1 MPIKLRESFSF
12 YWNFAEF
19 TLIIYIHVNNI
30 HMFLVHQFLKHEIY
44 LFLNHFEIPLEN
56 MLFGI
61 GNGDIT

>member
-1 MPIKLRESFSF
+1 
-12 YWNFAEF
+12 
-19 TLIIYIHVNNI
+19 
-30 HMFLVHQFLKHEIY
+30 MFLVHQFLKHEIY